1 MPTPDSRESRLVSNR
16 GVCSKIPEL
25 ERRDEG
31 ALEARGRMDD
41 FEGRF
46 AALGEKL
53 AAHASQVAGAYEALV
68 ERINFI
74 EGQLMAAQAA
84 LRAAI
89 VASSDRQAVASR
101 VEKEIETLSAI
112 ALQSRNSTAV
122 VAAAAS

>member
-1 MPTPDSRESRLVSNR
+1 MAASVVPRLESAFLHQSPIR
-16 GVCSKIPEL
+16 I
-25 ERRDEG
+25 
-31 ALEARGRMDD
+31 RMDD

-101 VEKEIETLSAI
+101 VEKEIETLPAI
-112 ALQSRNSTAV
+112 ALQSRNSDEFLRGIAWARDSLLV
-122 VAAAAS
+122 SMRG